1 MKKSIGLRVSIVVNI
16 DDLILDYKQ
25 DITSK
30 FEKYKYLLEDIFYYL
45 GDDTIN
51 SVIILKDDKN
61 VSNEEIL
68 EIQEI

>member
-30 FEKYKYLLEDIFYYL
+30 FEKSKYLLEDIFYYL